1 MQQMQSEVNAKK
13 QTTNLQTQ
21 KSQENISDL
30 LNQLDEHQ
38 NKNNAESM
46 QVSSD

>member
-1 MQQMQSEVNAKK
+1 MQSEVNAKK
-13 QTTNLQTQ
+13 QTKNLQTQ
-21 KSQENISDL
+21 KSQENIFDL
-30 LNQLDEHQ
+30 FNQSDEHQ